1 MVMHQVCKL
10 SKILCEQL
18 FVSVDLISKD
28 KYNSLMSKIMRIA
41 LTKSPRVR
49 GASHQPADMGS
60 CLTISHTHLPCLLSR

>member
-28 KYNSLMSKIMRIA
+28 KYNSLMSKIIA
-41 LTKSPRVR
+41 LTKSRRVR

-60 CLTISHTHLPCLLSR
+60 CLTISHTHLPRLLSR